1 MMRRKGA
8 AGLLAAGMLLLGSA
22 PGQAQE
28 LAGGR
33 YLGEYKRGTVDFK
46 VSPDG
51 TLLTKFQVINR
62 YGRICAEGP
71 SAPFGT
77 PPIPGLPIENH
88 AFAGALA
95 TYFSVNGS
103 FTAPGVASGS
113 FELSPATGRGSPQ
126 PCPRG
131 RPVSW
136 SAVGDATAPSLV
148 MNTRETQARGQKAV
162 TVRLSCTGEVC
173 NVVARGV
180 VSLTA
185 QGVARRFKLVSAG
198 ASDLSGETT
207 LRLAIPRRAHRA
219 IRALGSG
226 GIVTVKV
233 RVTAS
238 DRFGNAASARQSIRL
253 KP

>member
-8 AGLLAAGMLLLGSA
+8 AGLVAVGMLLIGAA

-51 TLLTKFQVINR
+51 TRLAEFQVINR
-62 YGRICAEGP
+62 FGRICAEGW
-71 SAPFGT
+71 SAPFGI
-77 PPIPGLPIENH
+77 PPGPGLPIENH
-88 AFAGALA
+88 AFAGALSPS
-95 TYFSVNGS
+95 FSVDGS

-113 FELSPATGRGSPQ
+113 FQLSPASGRAPE

-136 SAVGDATAPSLV
+136 SAVGDAAPPSVV
-148 MNTRETQARGQKAV
+148 MNTRATQSRGQKAV
-162 TVRLSCTGEVC
+162 KVRLSCTDEVC

-198 ASDLSGETT
+198 AYDLSGETT
-207 LRLAIPRRAHRA
+207 LRLKIPRRAYRA
-219 IRALGSG
+219 IRALGSDG
-226 GIVTVKV
+226 TVTVVV
-233 RVTAS
+233 RVRAR
-238 DRFGNAASARQSIRL
+238 DRFDHVASARQSIRL